1 MANSRIEITFNEN
14 FKNVSGGSGRS
25 IKYELAFYIK
35 INGVSSFSIFKW
47 KYIRSAAFEV
57 TIGTNTA
64 TIGERTA
71 INFIESLN
79 LDFPGRYSITRIANK
94 VIINSNIQDLE
105 FNNPYAYFIEL
116 LLDGNIE
123 NIDADISWQIFN
135 DISPAFTIDSVILSP
150 AVTPCSHV
158 KVTITTNQLAT
169 IMYSPFVINPNTINP
184 IVFEIL
190 RSGTRKNIILEN
202 ASGKQNGQYL
212 EIPSLLNPSNFQ
224 VNVNNSPNGASVF
237 IENTN
242 TQGLVLE
249 YSLDNIVWKSEN
261 VFSGLAVGNYT
272 AYVRDNFGC
281 LISIP
286 FMVDEFGIQ
295 SPFLYISKSNSFR
308 FANRITWGD
317 SENYKNDENT
327 LSCEVDVKLAYKEIQ
342 QFQSADVITTQFK
355 SNYSS
360 NISTIINENLSVVN
374 VPVIK
379 KSNNIG
385 IKEKRDARKYNLGNG
400 KTGLYF
406 ISGNIYDYNT
416 NAIVSTYSLI
426 GLTPEWAVIGNYF
439 QISNIWYLIEEI
451 IFDQSKNADVIVFS
465 NNYTGQEV
473 NVIVGTIFN
482 RENYDVY
489 EFEIDMVNYIDKK
502 FRVQL
507 VNTNTNFPTITHIS
521 ELIWCKV
528 KHEKVLEI
536 KYRNT
541 TNTDIFYSTGIE
553 HKIRIPYIKIN
564 GKSDESS
571 EIHKTDDN
579 AILLNADL
587 YEVDEFLFE
596 PVTKE
601 IWRKIMQAL
610 SHEIVSINGVSYV
623 KNGGF
628 NTEGPLEQSNL
639 YLLTASMIKSKN
651 VYNSQSGGNLGFD
664 GSSVEVPGLIATES
678 GYLKY

>member
-1 MANSRIEITFNEN
+1 MRYSEIQVTFNQDLPIGAILGIGVNGTNSNYEIIHEWVN
-14 FKNVSGGSGRS
+14 IRSSSYKVSQGIPTSIVGERSAINYADAFLLDAGNYYVVSRLLNVVTIKVPSGNYFYGNVYYTDLYSPVSLLDVFTGQIVLVPNHPS
-25 IKYELAFYIK
+25 IGI
-35 INGVSSFSIFKW
+35 VSS
-47 KYIRSAAFEV
+47 
-57 TIGTNTA
+57 N
-64 TIGERTA
+64 
-71 INFIESLN
+71 
-79 LDFPGRYSITRIANK
+79 ITP
-94 VIINSNIQDLE
+94 DL
-105 FNNPYAYFIEL
+105 
-116 LLDGNIE
+116 
-123 NIDADISWQIFN
+123 
-135 DISPAFTIDSVILSP
+135 FTIDSVVLSP

-158 KVTITTNQLAT
+158 KVTITTNVLAT
-169 IMYSPFVINPNTINP
+169 KMLSPNVINSNTNNP

-190 RSGTRKNIILEN
+190 RGGNAINLLLEN
-202 ASGKQNGQYL
+202 ANGTQVGQSII
-212 EIPSLLNPSNFQ
+212 IPSLLNPSNFQ